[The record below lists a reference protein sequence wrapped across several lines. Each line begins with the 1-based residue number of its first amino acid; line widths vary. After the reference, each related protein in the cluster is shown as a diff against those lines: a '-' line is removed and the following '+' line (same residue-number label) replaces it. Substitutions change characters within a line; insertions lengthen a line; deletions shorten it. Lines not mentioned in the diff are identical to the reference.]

1 MCRRRGGLSGSR
13 QICLL
18 AHSSAGRQTCLQ
30 SDAMDNHSSS
40 TELLADLSPAE
51 RILVT
56 AHALFYRDG
65 IRATG
70 IDRVIAESGVAK
82 KTFYRYYPAKND
94 LIVAFLEYRH
104 RNWMTWFEDAVKRHG
119 ADADALV
126 PALAEWF
133 ESDEYRGCAFINAVV
148 EVGGSLPEAVDIS
161 RRHKLDMAAVIR
173 TLLPAA
179 SRTAKADARAMAM
192 AVDGAIVGAQFEDSP
207 EVALKS
213 LARVVKAIT
222 DTAKV

>member
-1 MCRRRGGLSGSR
+1 
-13 QICLL
+13 
-18 AHSSAGRQTCLQ
+18 
-30 SDAMDNHSSS
+30 MDITTPN
-40 TELLADLSPAE
+40 ADLSPAE

-104 RNWMTWFEDAVKRHG
+104 CNWMAWFEDAVKRHG

-133 ESDEYRGCAFINAVV
+133 ESDVYRGCAFINAVV
-148 EVGGSLPEAVDIS
+148 EVGGTLPEAVDIS

-173 TLLPAA
+173 TLLPAS
-179 SRTAKADARAMAM
+179 SRTAKADARALAM
-192 AVDGAIVGAQFEDSP
+192 AADGAIVGAQFEDSP

>member
-1 MCRRRGGLSGSR
+1 
-13 QICLL
+13 
-18 AHSSAGRQTCLQ
+18 
-30 SDAMDNHSSS
+30 MDITTPN
-40 TELLADLSPAE
+40 ADLSPAE

-56 AHALFYRDG
+56 AHTLFYRDG

-82 KTFYRYYPAKND
+82 KTFYRYYPAKSD

-104 RNWMTWFEDAVKRHG
+104 RNWMTWFEDAVQRHG

-133 ESDEYRGCAFINAVV
+133 ESDVYRGCAFINAVV
-148 EVGGSLPEAVDIS
+148 EVGPTLPEAVDIS

-173 TLLPAA
+173 TLLPAS
-179 SRTAKADARAMAM
+179 SRTAKADARALAM

>member
-1 MCRRRGGLSGSR
+1 MN
-13 QICLL
+13 LL
-18 AHSSAGRQTCLQ
+18 ASATDL
-30 SDAMDNHSSS
+30 A
-40 TELLADLSPAE
+40 ADLSPAE

-56 AHALFYRDG
+56 AHDLFYRDG

-104 RNWMTWFEDAVKRHG
+104 RNWMDWFENAVKRHG
-119 ADADALV
+119 GNADALV

-133 ESDEYRGCAFINAVV
+133 GSEIYRGCAFINAVV
-148 EVGGSLPEAVDIS
+148 EVGGTLPEAVDIS
-161 RRHKLDMAAVIR
+161 RRHKLDMAVVIR
-173 TLLPAA
+173 TLLPAG
-179 SRTAKADARAMAM
+179 SRTAKADARALAM
-192 AVDGAIVGAQFEDSP
+192 AVDGAIIGAQFEDSP

-222 DTAKV
+222 DTPKA

>member
-1 MCRRRGGLSGSR
+1 MN
-13 QICLL
+13 LL
-18 AHSSAGRQTCLQ
+18 A
-30 SDAMDNHSSS
+30 S
-40 TELLADLSPAE
+40 TTDLAADLSPAE

-56 AHALFYRDG
+56 AHDLFYRDG

-82 KTFYRYYPAKND
+82 KTFYKYYPAKND

-104 RNWMTWFEDAVKRHG
+104 RNWMDWFEAAVKRHG
-119 ADADALV
+119 GHADALV

-133 ESDEYRGCAFINAVV
+133 KSDVYRGCAFINAVV
-148 EVGGSLPEAVDIS
+148 EVGGTLPEAVDIS

-173 TLLPAA
+173 TLLPAG
-179 SRTAKADARAMAM
+179 SRTAKADARALAM
-192 AVDGAIVGAQFEDSP
+192 AVDGAIIGAQFEDSP
-207 EVALKS
+207 EVALKA

-222 DTAKV
+222 DIGRT

>member
-1 MCRRRGGLSGSR
+1 MN
-13 QICLL
+13 LL
-18 AHSSAGRQTCLQ
+18 ASATDL
-30 SDAMDNHSSS
+30 A
-40 TELLADLSPAE
+40 ADLSPAE

-56 AHALFYRDG
+56 AHDLFYRDG

-104 RNWMTWFEDAVKRHG
+104 RNWMDWFENAVNRHG
-119 ADADALV
+119 GNADALV

-133 ESDEYRGCAFINAVV
+133 GSEIYRGCAFINAVV
-148 EVGGSLPEAVDIS
+148 EVGGTLPEAVDIS
-161 RRHKLDMAAVIR
+161 RRHKLDMAVVVR
-173 TLLPAA
+173 TLLPAG
-179 SRTAKADARAMAM
+179 SRTAKADARALAM
-192 AVDGAIVGAQFEDSP
+192 AVDGAIIGAQFEDSP

-222 DTAKV
+222 DTPKA

>member
-1 MCRRRGGLSGSR
+1 MN
-13 QICLL
+13 LL
-18 AHSSAGRQTCLQ
+18 T
-30 SDAMDNHSSS
+30 S
-40 TELLADLSPAE
+40 TTDLAADLSPAE

-56 AHALFYRDG
+56 AHDLFYRDG

-104 RNWMTWFEDAVKRHG
+104 RNWMHWFENAVKRHG
-119 ADADALV
+119 GNADALV

-133 ESDEYRGCAFINAVV
+133 GSEAYRGCAFINAVV
-148 EVGGSLPEAVDIS
+148 EVGAILPEAVDIS

-173 TLLPAA
+173 TLLPAG
-179 SRTAKADARAMAM
+179 SRTAKADARALAM
-192 AVDGAIVGAQFEDSP
+192 AVDGAIIGAQFEDSP
-207 EVALKS
+207 EVALKA
-213 LARVVKAIT
+213 LTRVVKAIT
-222 DTAKV
+222 DVPKP